1 MKIVNS
7 HVHMVELDKM
17 IEKMGN
23 IELSG
28 GISVL
33 KDLESTLPL
42 LNVDVLLSQMDEAGV
57 EESFLF
63 AVEAPI
69 VYASNEYVKKLC
81 DLYPQRFTGIAS
93 VNPLSETAVEDLEY
107 AVKKLGLKG
116 LKLHPPLQNFF
127 MNDKKVFPVYQKA
140 VELDIPVIFH
150 VGTTPFGSL
159 CRLSQANPLLVD
171 DVAVEFPDLRI
182 MLTHLGTL
190 WHNESFMVVE
200 KNPNVYIDT
209 AAYLYEIKELLN
221 SNLIERIGSDKIIFG
236 TDYPMPYAGKV
247 HKIKDFVDCIKNLD
261 IDENI
266 KTKIFSE
273 NYKSMLYGKKGSLDS
288 VNAEDMLKI
297 HELKKL

>member
-140 VELDIPVIFH
+140 VDLDIPVIFH

-273 NYKSMLYGKKGSLDS
+273 NYKSMLYGKKGSSDS